1 MATFDEVR
9 GVLGQTLQLGDRTLT
24 LMPETPLLGNLPELD
39 SMAVVN
45 LIAALEDQF
54 GFAIDDD
61 EISADVFATMASL
74 ARFVDQKLVQ

>member
-1 MATFDEVR
+1 MATYDEVR

-24 LMPETPLLGNLPELD
+24 LMPDTPLLGNLPELD

-54 GFAIDDD
+54 GFAIEDD

>member
-1 MATFDEVR
+1 MATFDEIR

-54 GFAIDDD
+54 GFAIEDD

-74 ARFVDQKLVQ
+74 TQFVDQKLVR